1 MVSPLLQTP
10 SVPWEVFVSRHSW
23 QVFRDS

>member
-10 SVPWEVFVSRHSW
+10 SVPWEVSCFTTYTT
-23 QVFRDS
+23 